1 MPTKARFRLTYEVVT
16 EESAQE
22 GDAAE
27 RGWLDLYGARSPV
40 ESEPPAMEL
49 RDAVNRFRRES
60 ADSVSVEPDSI
71 PMRFSPPRWISAA
84 PTSCDE
90 YGESVTVSLH
100 IPEGVSGASRIRIAR
115 LLGVSSRW

>member
-1 MPTKARFRLTYEVVT
+1 MKHRFHLTYEVVT
-16 EESAQE
+16 EESAQD

-27 RGWLDLYGARSPV
+27 RGWLDLFGNRSPV

-49 RDAVNRFRRES
+49 RDAVSRFRLES
-60 ADSVSVEPDSI
+60 ADSASVEPDSI
-71 PMRFSPPRWISAA
+71 PMSFSPPRWISSV

-100 IPEGVSGASRIRIAR
+100 IPEGVSGPSRIRIAR
-115 LLGVSSRW
+115 LLGVPSRW